1 MNMKRILIG
10 LLVLAVVGAAWAG
23 RAIYR
28 AKKNIVSIDVYN
40 APLADVIKQLERQ
53 TRETILARADL
64 QTKVTLKV
72 KNVPLEEAL
81 DQLGRQAGVNWSKWH
96 AVHDSSRALD
106 KLETALRNRAKLEDA
121 GWTNLAPADLPG
133 EPSWQAGGSNAGGGG
148 GPAGGA
154 VMTREITGA
163 GGGMTV
169 SGRKPVMI
177 KLDSGDIKGGDVQ
190 AAIRE
195 KMKAAGMDDATIA
208 RATAA
213 MKEQTMDVDI
223 QAGPGPGGHDG
234 SGTSDVIIKKG
245 GSDGSAQPRIRMVTR
260 TRDGSGKMTEEVWS
274 PEHLVLEQ
282 KLSGRLG
289 DGSYPDPSETAARE
303 VAKKVKGDLTT
314 LYVLSSGPGG
324 ISFGGKMMR
333 QIHAGGGGAEGTNG
347 VPGQLPPLP
356 DLEAVVKRAEAENY
370 TKLTPEQRVQRARE
384 KQAAK
389 ANP

>member
-1 MNMKRILIG
+1 MNKRILLISVT
-10 LLVLAVVGAAWAG
+10 VLAVAGGAWVG

-28 AKKNIVSIDVYN
+28 AKRNIVSIDVYN
-40 APLADVIKQLERQ
+40 APLADVIRKLERQ
-53 TRETILARADL
+53 TRETILARADI

-96 AVHDSSRALD
+96 AVYDSSRALD

-121 GWTNLAPADLPG
+121 GWTNLAPADVPG
-133 EPSWQAGGSNAGGGG
+133 EPSWQAGGSTVGGGSDPTG
-148 GPAGGA
+148 G
-154 VMTREITGA
+154 VTLTREIAGA

-177 KLDSGDIKGGDVQ
+177 KLDSNDVKGGDVQ

-208 RATAA
+208 KATAA
-213 MKEQTMDVDI
+213 MKEQTMDVDVSVG
-223 QAGPGPGGHDG
+223 GP
-234 SGTSDVIIKKG
+234 KG
-245 GSDGSAQPRIRMVTR
+245 GEGDVMFKAGGPDGSAQPRIRMVTR
-260 TRDGSGKMTEEVWS
+260 SRDGSGKMTEEVWS

-282 KLSGRLG
+282 KLSGKLG
-289 DGSYPDPSETAARE
+289 GGWYSDPSETAARE
-303 VAKKVKGDLTT
+303 VAKKVKGDLAT

-324 ISFGGKMMR
+324 IAFGGRMMR
-333 QIHAGGGGAEGTNG
+333 PIHAGGGGSGGTNG
-347 VPGQLPPLP
+347 VSGELPPMP
-356 DLEAVVKRAEAENY
+356 DLEAVVRRHEAENY
-370 TKLTPEQRVQRARE
+370 TRLTPEQRVQRARE

-389 ANP
+389 ANQ

>member
-1 MNMKRILIG
+1 MNKRILLISVT
-10 LLVLAVVGAAWAG
+10 VLAVAGVAWAG

-28 AKKNIVSIDVYN
+28 AKQNIVSIDVYN

-53 TRETILARADL
+53 TWETILARGDI
-64 QTKVTLKV
+64 QTKVTLNV
-72 KNVPLEEAL
+72 KNVPLDEAL

-96 AVHDSSRALD
+96 AVHDSGRALD
-106 KLETALRNRAKLEDA
+106 KLETALRNRSKLEDA
-121 GWTNLAPADLPG
+121 GWTNLAPQEL
-133 EPSWQAGGSNAGGGG
+133 AGGMSWEGAPG

-195 KMKAAGMDDATIA
+195 KMKAAGMDEATIA
-208 RATAA
+208 KATAA
-213 MKEQTMDVDI
+213 MKEQTMDVDVSVG
-223 QAGPGPGGHDG
+223 GP
-234 SGTSDVIIKKG
+234 KG
-245 GSDGSAQPRIRMVTR
+245 GDGDVMFKAGGPDGSAQPRIRMVTR
-260 TRDGSGKMTEEVWS
+260 SRDGSGKITEEVWS

-282 KLSGRLG
+282 KLFGKLG
-289 DGSYPDPSETAARE
+289 DQSYDDPTEIGARA

-324 ISFGGKMMR
+324 IAFGGKMMR
-333 QIHAGGGGAEGTNG
+333 QIHAGGGGGTNG
-347 VPGQLPPLP
+347 VSGELPPLP
-356 DLEAVVKRAEAENY
+356 DLEAVMKRHEAENY

-389 ANP
+389 ANQ

>member
-1 MNMKRILIG
+1 MNKRILLISVT
-10 LLVLAVVGAAWAG
+10 VLAVAGAAWTG
-23 RAIYR
+23 RTIYR

-53 TRETILARADL
+53 TRETILARADI

-72 KNVPLEEAL
+72 KNVPLDEAL

-106 KLETALRNRAKLEDA
+106 KLETALRNRSKIEDA
-121 GWTNLAPADLPG
+121 GWTNLAPQEL
-133 EPSWQAGGSNAGGGG
+133 AGGPGWDGAPGGPGGG
-148 GPAGGA
+148 AT
-154 VMTREITGA
+154 VTREITGA

-195 KMKAAGMDDATIA
+195 KMKAAGMDEATIA
-208 RATAA
+208 KATTA
-213 MKEQTMDVDI
+213 MKEQTMDVDV
-223 QAGPGPGGHDG
+223 QAGPGPGGHNG

-245 GSDGSAQPRIRMVTR
+245 GPDGSAQPRIRMVTR
-260 TRDGSGKMTEEVWS
+260 SRDGSGKMFEEVWS

-282 KLSGRLG
+282 KLSGKLR
-289 DGSYPDPSETAARE
+289 DGSYSDPSETAARE

-324 ISFGGKMMR
+324 FPFAGKMMR
-333 QIHAGGGGAEGTNG
+333 QIHAGGGGSGGTNG
-347 VPGQLPPLP
+347 ASGELPPLP
-356 DLEAVVKRAEAENY
+356 DLEAVVKRHEAENY
-370 TKLTPEQRVQRARE
+370 TRLTPEQRVQRARE

-389 ANP
+389 ANQ

>member
-1 MNMKRILIG
+1 MNKRILLISVT
-10 LLVLAVVGAAWAG
+10 VLAVAGVAWAG

-28 AKKNIVSIDVYN
+28 AKQNIVSIDVYN
-40 APLADVIKQLERQ
+40 APLADVIKQLEQQ
-53 TRETILARADL
+53 TWETILARGDI

-72 KNVPLEEAL
+72 KNVPLDEAL
-81 DQLGRQAGVNWSKWH
+81 DQLGRQAGVNWSKWY

-106 KLETALRNRAKLEDA
+106 KLEAALRNRSKLEDA
-121 GWTNLAPADLPG
+121 GWTNLAPTDIPG
-133 EPSWQAGGSNAGGGG
+133 GMNWEGAPPGPGGTSSSM
-148 GPAGGA
+148 
-154 VMTREITGA
+154 VTTREIIGA
-163 GGGMTV
+163 GGGVTV

-177 KLDSGDIKGGDVQ
+177 KLDSNDLKGGDVQ

-208 RATAA
+208 KATAA
-213 MKEQTMDVDI
+213 MKEHTMDVDV
-223 QAGPGPGGHDG
+223 QAGPGPGVHDG

-245 GSDGSAQPRIRMVTR
+245 GPDGSAQPRIRMVTR
-260 TRDGSGKMTEEVWS
+260 SRDGSGKVTEEVWS

-282 KLSGRLG
+282 KLSGKLG
-289 DGSYPDPSETAARE
+289 DQSYDDPTEIGARA

-324 ISFGGKMMR
+324 IAFGGKMMR
-333 QIHAGGGGAEGTNG
+333 QIHAGGGGSGGTNG
-347 VPGQLPPLP
+347 VSGELPPLP

>member
-1 MNMKRILIG
+1 MNKRILLISVT
-10 LLVLAVVGAAWAG
+10 VLAVAGVAWAG

-53 TRETILARADL
+53 TWETILARGDI

-72 KNVPLEEAL
+72 KNVPLDEAL

-106 KLETALRNRAKLEDA
+106 KLETALRNRSKLEDA
-121 GWTNLAPADLPG
+121 GWTNLAPTDISG
-133 EPSWQAGGSNAGGGG
+133 GMSWEGAPG

-154 VMTREITGA
+154 TMTREITGA

-177 KLDSGDIKGGDVQ
+177 KLDSGDIKNGDVQ

-208 RATAA
+208 KATAA
-213 MKEQTMDVDI
+213 MKEQTMDVDV
-223 QAGPGPGGHDG
+223 QAGPGSHSP
-234 SGTSDVIIKKG
+234 GTSNVMFKG
-245 GSDGSAQPRIRMVTR
+245 GGAQPKIRMVTR
-260 TRDGSGKMTEEVWS
+260 SRDGSGKMFEEIWS

-282 KLSGRLG
+282 KLSGKLG
-289 DGSYPDPSETAARE
+289 NDSYSDPSETAARE

-324 ISFGGKMMR
+324 FPFAGKMMR
-333 QIHAGGGGAEGTNG
+333 QIRAGGSGSEGTNG
-347 VPGQLPPLP
+347 APDQLPPLP

-389 ANP
+389 TGQ

>member
-1 MNMKRILIG
+1 MNKRILLISAT
-10 LLVLAVVGAAWAG
+10 VLAVAGVAWAG

-28 AKKNIVSIDVYN
+28 AKQNIVSIDVYN
-40 APLADVIKQLERQ
+40 APLAEVIKKLESQ
-53 TRETILARADL
+53 TWETILARADI

-72 KNVPLEEAL
+72 KNVPLDEAL

-106 KLETALRNRAKLEDA
+106 KLETALRNRSKLEDA
-121 GWTNLAPADLPG
+121 GWTNLAPADIPG
-133 EPSWQAGGSNAGGGG
+133 GMSWEGAPGV
-148 GPAGGA
+148 PAGGA
-154 VMTREITGA
+154 TVTREVTAA

-177 KLDSGDIKGGDVQ
+177 KLDSNDVKGGDVQ

-208 RATAA
+208 KATAA
-213 MKEQTMDVDI
+213 MKEQTMDVDVSVG
-223 QAGPGPGGHDG
+223 GPK
-234 SGTSDVIIKKG
+234 SGESDVMFKAG
-245 GSDGSAQPRIRMVTR
+245 GAQPKIRMVTR
-260 TRDGSGKMTEEVWS
+260 SRDGSGKITEEVWS

-282 KLSGRLG
+282 KLSGKLG
-289 DGSYPDPSETAARE
+289 NVSSSDPSETAARE

-324 ISFGGKMMR
+324 IAFGGRMMR
-333 QIHAGGGGAEGTNG
+333 QIHAGGGGNGGTNG
-347 VPGQLPPLP
+347 ASAELPPLP
-356 DLEAVVKRAEAENY
+356 DLEAVVRRHEAENY

-389 ANP
+389 ANQ

>member
-1 MNMKRILIG
+1 MNKQVLLISVT
-10 LLVLAVVGAAWAG
+10 VLAVAGAAWAG

-40 APLADVIKQLERQ
+40 APLAEVIKKLESQ
-53 TRETILARADL
+53 TWETILARGDI

-72 KNVPLEEAL
+72 KNVPLDEAL

-106 KLETALRNRAKLEDA
+106 KLETALRNRSKLEDA
-121 GWTNLAPADLPG
+121 GWTNLAPAEVPG
-133 EPSWQAGGSNAGGGG
+133 GMSWKGAPG

-154 VMTREITGA
+154 TVTREVTAA

-177 KLDSGDIKGGDVQ
+177 KLDSNDVKGGDVQ

-208 RATAA
+208 KDTAA

-223 QAGPGPGGHDG
+223 QAGPGPGAHDG

-245 GSDGSAQPRIRMVTR
+245 GPDGSAQPRIRMVTR
-260 TRDGSGKMTEEVWS
+260 SRDGSGKVTEEVWS

-282 KLSGRLG
+282 KLSGNLG
-289 DGSYPDPSETAARE
+289 DQSYDDPTEIGARA

-324 ISFGGKMMR
+324 IAFGGKMMR
-333 QIHAGGGGAEGTNG
+333 QIHAGGGGGTNG
-347 VPGQLPPLP
+347 VSGELPPLP
-356 DLEAVVKRAEAENY
+356 DLEAVVKRHEAENY

>member
-1 MNMKRILIG
+1 MNKRILLISVT
-10 LLVLAVVGAAWAG
+10 VLAVAGVAWAG

-53 TRETILARADL
+53 TWETILARGDI

-72 KNVPLEEAL
+72 KNVPLDEAL

-96 AVHDSSRALD
+96 AVHDSRRALD
-106 KLETALRNRAKLEDA
+106 KLESALRNRSKLEDA
-121 GWTNLAPADLPG
+121 GWTNLAPTDIPG
-133 EPSWQAGGSNAGGGG
+133 GTSWEGAPGS
-148 GPAGGA
+148 PAGGA
-154 VMTREITGA
+154 TMTREITGA

-169 SGRKPVMI
+169 SGRKPVII
-177 KLDSGDIKGGDVQ
+177 KLDSNDIKGGDVQ

-208 RATAA
+208 KATAA
-213 MKEQTMDVDI
+213 MKEQTMDVDV
-223 QAGPGPGGHDG
+223 QAGPGPGAHDG
-234 SGTSDVIIKKG
+234 SGTSDLIVRKG
-245 GSDGSAQPRIRMVTR
+245 GPDGSAQPRIRMVTR
-260 TRDGSGKMTEEVWS
+260 SRDGSGKMTEEVWS

-282 KLSGRLG
+282 KLSGKLG
-289 DGSYPDPSETAARE
+289 DGSYSDPSETAARE

-314 LYVLSSGPGG
+314 LYVLSGGPGG
-324 ISFGGKMMR
+324 ISFGGRMMR
-333 QIHAGGGGAEGTNG
+333 QIQAGGGGSGGTNG
-347 VPGQLPPLP
+347 VSGELPPLP

-370 TKLTPEQRVQRARE
+370 TKLTPEQRVQQARE

>member
-1 MNMKRILIG
+1 MNTKRILLSLMALAIIG
-10 LLVLAVVGAAWAG
+10 GVWAG
-23 RAIYR
+23 RVVYR
-28 AKKNIVSIDVYN
+28 AKKNIVTIDVYN
-40 APLADVIKQLERQ
+40 VPLAEVIKQLERQ
-53 TRETILARADL
+53 TWETILARSDI

-81 DQLGRQAGVNWSKWH
+81 DKLGRQAGVNWSKWH

-106 KLETALRNRAKLEDA
+106 KLETALRSRGKLEA
-121 GWTNLAPADLPG
+121 VGWTNLAPQEL
-133 EPSWQAGGSNAGGGG
+133 AGGPGWEGAPG
-148 GPAGGA
+148 GPASGA
-154 VMTREITGA
+154 TMTREITEA

-195 KMKAAGMDDATIA
+195 KMKAAGMDDAAIA
-208 RATAA
+208 KATAA
-213 MKEQTMDVDI
+213 MKEQTMDVDV
-223 QAGPGPGGHDG
+223 QAGPGPGAHDG
-234 SGTSDVIIKKG
+234 SSTSDVIIKKG
-245 GSDGSAQPRIRMVTR
+245 GPDGSAQPRIRMVTR
-260 TRDGSGKMTEEVWS
+260 SRDGSGKMTEEVWS

-282 KLSGRLG
+282 KLSGKLG
-289 DGSYPDPSETAARE
+289 DGSYSDPSETAARE

-314 LYVLSSGPGG
+314 LYVLSGGPVG
-324 ISFGGKMMR
+324 IAFGGKMMR
-333 QIHAGGGGAEGTNG
+333 QFHTGEGGGTNVASG
-347 VPGQLPPLP
+347 ELPPLP

>member
-1 MNMKRILIG
+1 MNKKFLLIG
-10 LLVLAVVGAAWAG
+10 VTVLAVAGLAWAG

-28 AKKNIVSIDVYN
+28 AKKNIVTIDVYN
-40 APLADVIKQLERQ
+40 APLADVIRQLERQ
-53 TRETILARADL
+53 TRETILARGDI

-72 KNVPLEEAL
+72 KNVPLDTAL

-106 KLETALRNRAKLEDA
+106 KLETALRNRSKLEDA
-121 GWTNLAPADLPG
+121 GWTNLAPQEVAG
-133 EPSWQAGGSNAGGGG
+133 GPSWEGAPG

-154 VMTREITGA
+154 TMTREISGA
-163 GGGMTV
+163 GGGVSV

-177 KLDSGDIKGGDVQ
+177 KLDSGDIKDGNVQ

-208 RATAA
+208 KATAA
-213 MKEQTMDVDI
+213 MKEQTMDVDVDV
-223 QAGPGPGGHDG
+223 QAGPGAHDG
-234 SGTSDVIIKKG
+234 SDTSDVIVRKG
-245 GSDGSAQPRIRMVTR
+245 GPNGNAQPRIRMITR
-260 TRDGSGKMTEEVWS
+260 SRDGSGKVFEEIWS

-282 KLSGRLG
+282 KLSGKLG
-289 DGSYPDPSETAARE
+289 DGSYSDPSEIAARE
-303 VAKKVKGDLTT
+303 VARKVKGDLTT

-324 ISFGGKMMR
+324 FPFAGKMMR
-333 QIHAGGGGAEGTNG
+333 QIHAGGGGTEGTNG
-347 VPGQLPPLP
+347 VAGQLPPLP
-356 DLEAVVKRAEAENY
+356 DLEAVVRRHEAENY
-370 TKLTPEQRVQRARE
+370 TRLTPEQRVQRARE

>member
-1 MNMKRILIG
+1 MNKKLVLIG
-10 LLVLAVVGAAWAG
+10 VVLAVAGAAWAG

-28 AKKNIVSIDVYN
+28 AKKNIVTIDVYN

-53 TRETILARADL
+53 TWETILTRSDL

-72 KNVPLEEAL
+72 KNVPLTEAL
-81 DQLGRQAGVNWSKWH
+81 DQLGKAGVNWSKWH
-96 AVHDSSRALD
+96 AVHDSSRALE

-148 GPAGGA
+148 GPAGG
-154 VMTREITGA
+154 VTVTREITGA

-177 KLDSGDIKGGDVQ
+177 KLDSNDVKGGDVQ
-190 AAIRE
+190 AALRE

-208 RATAA
+208 KATAA
-213 MKEQTMDVDI
+213 MKEQTMDVDVSVG
-223 QAGPGPGGHDG
+223 GPGPGANG
-234 SGTSDVIIKKG
+234 DVMFKAG
-245 GSDGSAQPRIRMVTR
+245 GPQPKIRMVTR
-260 TRDGSGKMTEEVWS
+260 SRDGSGKMTEEIWS

-282 KLSGRLG
+282 KLSGKLG
-289 DGSYPDPSETAARE
+289 DGSYSDPGEMAARE

-314 LYVLSSGPGG
+314 LYVLSGGPAG
-324 ISFGGKMMR
+324 FPFAGKTMR
-333 QIHAGGGGAEGTNG
+333 RIHAGGGGSTGTNSA
-347 VPGQLPPLP
+347 PSELPPLP
-356 DLEAVVKRAEAENY
+356 DVEAVVRRAEAENY
-370 TKLTPEQRVQRARE
+370 TRLTPEQRVQRARE

-389 ANP
+389 ANQP